1 MPIYSFPEPRYISGA
16 GCSQSIDMN
25 MGVASDVCVATR
37 ARSTGA
43 GRLAGRPG
51 PHGRQGIRTADAA
64 YGMSHSSS
72 RGEVFPYGLA

>member
-25 MGVASDVCVATR
+25 MGLASDVCVATR

-51 PHGRQGIRTADAA
+51 PHGR
-64 YGMSHSSS
+64 
-72 RGEVFPYGLA
+72 

>member
-25 MGVASDVCVATR
+25 MGLASDVCVATH
-37 ARSTGA
+37 ARSTDV

-51 PHGRQGIRTADAA
+51 PHGRQGLRTADAA
-64 YGMSHSSS
+64 YGMNRSGS

>member
-1 MPIYSFPEPRYISGA
+1 MPIYSFPEPRRIRGA

-25 MGVASDVCVATR
+25 MGVASDACVATH
-37 ARSTGA
+37 ARSTGVD
-43 GRLAGRPG
+43 RLAGRPG
-51 PHGRQGIRTADAA
+51 PHGRRSLQTADAA